1 MSISEHIAIAPEL
14 GLFLTVGL
22 VLLAGAAGGWVMQ
35 RMRMPAIT
43 GNILVGILLGPSCL
57 KLLNGE
63 AEIHAIRPLSM
74 MAMSLIAASI
84 GAHLSYR
91 RIHNALRRI
100 IGIALLEVLCSVT
113 LVVAACRLFHAGWPT
128 TILLAAISAA
138 TAPGTS
144 LALVRENRAKGPF
157 VKTLLSVVALDNI
170 LCIFLFALARI
181 LLADFYDAGE
191 VFPRIHG
198 ALVSAALQ
206 LGGALAIGVTIGK
219 VTERFVRNPWLHD
232 FSTVL
237 VAILFC
243 TGLSE
248 YLGLSPLLTCLF
260 FGVCL
265 GNASGAA
272 QKSLDAL
279 EPLEPLLYIAF
290 FTLAGASFH
299 FQAFWSAGILCV
311 AYLIARAVGKGLG
324 ASLGGI
330 LTGSSSRLWSNVAL
344 GLIPQAGVAIGL
356 VVLLDADGRIPGA
369 VTQAVGAVILAAVAV
384 NEIIGPFFTRLALV
398 RAREV
403 NLDRPRLIDFLH
415 EEFILTN
422 LKARDKWDAIRQLT
436 EFLVRTHGIESA
448 ASESV
453 YKSIIERE
461 QSLSTAIGHGVAI
474 PHGRIADG
482 AAIRGVLGI
491 CREGVEFDAPDGAPV
506 HIFMLIV
513 TPDQHEEQH
522 LKVMAALATMVSDEV
537 LRARLITA
545 TDANDAWEVIE
556 SGDPHDYNY
565 FLETAER

>member
-1 MSISEHIAIAPEL
+1 MKFPEQIVVAPDI

-22 VLLAGAAGGWVMQ
+22 LLLAGAAGGWVMQ

-43 GNILVGILLGPSCL
+43 GNILVGILLGPSGL

-63 AEIHAIRPLSM
+63 AEIQAIRPLSVL
-74 MAMSLIAASI
+74 AMGLIAASI
-84 GAHLSYR
+84 GSQLSYR

-100 IGIALLEVLCSVT
+100 IGIAFFEVLCSIT
-113 LVVAACRLFHAGWPT
+113 LVLLVCRWFHASWPT
-128 TILLAAISAA
+128 AILLAAISAA
-138 TAPGTS
+138 TAPATL

-170 LCIFLFALARI
+170 LCISLFALGRI
-181 LLADFYDAGE
+181 LLGNFYDEGG
-191 VFPRIHG
+191 VFPHVDV
-198 ALVSAALQ
+198 ALFAAAIQ
-206 LGGALAIGVTIGK
+206 LGGALLIGVTIGK
-219 VTERFVRNPWLHD
+219 VTARFVRNPWLHD

-248 YLGLSPLLTCLF
+248 YLGLSPLLTSLF

-265 GNASGAA
+265 GNTAGVA

-279 EPLEPLLYIAF
+279 KPLEPLLFIAF

-299 FQAFWSAGILCV
+299 FQALRVAGVLCI
-311 AYLIARAVGKGLG
+311 AYVIARALGKGLG
-324 ASLGGI
+324 ASLGGV

-344 GLIPQAGVAIGL
+344 GLVPQAGVAIGL
-356 VVLLDADGRIPGA
+356 VVLLDGDVRIPKA
-369 VTQAVGAVILAAVAV
+369 VTEAVGTVVLAAVAV

-436 EFLVRTHGIESA
+436 DFLVRTHDVDSA
-448 ASESV
+448 KSESI

-461 QSLSTAIGHGVAI
+461 QALSTAIGHGVAI
-474 PHGRIADG
+474 PHGRITDG
-482 AAIRGVLGI
+482 ASIRGVLGI

-506 HIFMLIV
+506 QILMLIV
-513 TPDQHEEQH
+513 TPDEHEEQH
-522 LKVMAALATMVSDEV
+522 LKVMAGLAAMVSDEV
-537 LRARLITA
+537 RRARLITA
-545 TDANDAWEVIE
+545 ADANDAWEVIE
-556 SGDPHDYNY
+556 SGDLHDYNY
-565 FLETAER
+565 FLEVD